1 MLNSFNRF
9 KIIAF
14 SLLLVFAGLIF
25 DISLVNAQVTN
36 GPRFDD
42 VNRAVNEQKKIIEN
56 AVKSLDLDFSTVLF
70 DDGFEGAYNVKDT
83 GANNTYTGEA
93 YVGQDLKINFYTRQR
108 SMSNINEQRKKN
120 GYKPHT
126 KIVKKSSNWVLQLT
140 AKNGAKVIKSLKTTS
155 ANKNDNIISYKVD
168 KNVTEI
174 EVKVSGTI
182 LFEKGT
188 GGTCGSG
195 YDEYPKLLKIKIKD
209 KKALANAKLAGASTS
224 KTSGG
229 SDGGMSTTT
238 MVGGAAALGA
248 LGWGA
253 LKFFGGGA
261 GAAAGGAS
269 GGAAGAAA
277 PNNPAYKKDGEDLIY
292 TDPATGAQ
300 SIYSQDADGNWVNR
314 ETGGVLDVGRVDD
327 VTAQRAK
334 DAAWQQ
340 EAMDDMVKKDKQRAL
355 DEISEAAKAKEN
367 AAQEAYKEKLKEKYG
382 VTEGSE
388 DALKEKIAAE
398 QGKESQRASEWLA
411 RANTMDKTIGVMNF
425 IQTAADT
432 GISITSKFVPGVGVP
447 IATVYTVTKNVAGGM
462 MGGLVEASKLG
473 ATNSGNV
480 LQKVGKMAV
489 GTSQGIL
496 NAGIDVAQS
505 FTSGKWLA
513 LSNIG
518 GEAVKSTL
526 EAGLKG
532 ENKTKA
538 FVSGLS
544 KGTIKQGLGMLTDK
558 LAANQKTSVLNSSRA
573 ELKDMWKGAREK
585 QEQIINNY
593 AKGLLESQKAA
604 QSKALADGIGYK
616 GNPAEVAQKMRD
628 SLLKM
633 NSKSF
638 LAKAEALD
646 PTALAEQASNVVKSA
661 GDVAQ
666 GVNDIA
672 FK

>member
-1 MLNSFNRF
+1 MLNRFNRF
-9 KIIAF
+9 KMLAF
-14 SLLLVFAGLIF
+14 SLLLVFAGFIF
-25 DISLVNAQVTN
+25 NVSPANAVADPNASANKQIESL
-36 GPRFDD
+36 
-42 VNRAVNEQKKIIEN
+42 
-56 AVKSLDLDFSTVLF
+56 VKSLDFDLKTVLF
-70 DDGFEGAYNVKDT
+70 DDGFEGAYNVKDS
-83 GANNTYTGEA
+83 GAKNTYTGEA
-93 YVGQDLKINFYTRQR
+93 YVGQDLKINFYIRQR

-126 KIVKKSSNWVLQLT
+126 KVTKKSSNLVLQLT

-155 ANKNDNIISYKVD
+155 ANKNDNVISYKVD
-168 KNVTEI
+168 KNVTDI

-182 LFEKGT
+182 SFETGT
-188 GGTCGSG
+188 GTCTRR
-195 YDEYPKLLKIKIKD
+195 YDEHPKLLKIKIKD

-388 DALKEKIAAE
+388 EALKEKIAAE

-411 RANTMDKTIGVMNF
+411 RANTMDKTVGVMNF

-447 IATVYTVTKNVAGGM
+447 IATVYTITKNVTGGM

-480 LQKVGKMAV
+480 LQKVGKVAV

-526 EAGLKG
+526 EAGLNG

-544 KGTIKQGLGMLTDK
+544 KGAIKQGLGMLTDK

-573 ELKDMWKGAREK
+573 ELKDAWKAAREK
-585 QEQIINNY
+585 QEQLINKC
-593 AKGLLESQKAA
+593 AKNLLESQKAA
-604 QSKALADGIGYK
+604 QSKALADGVLYK
-616 GNPAEVAQKMRD
+616 GNPAEVAQKMRNG
-628 SLLKM
+628 LMKM
-633 NSKSF
+633 NAQSF
-638 LAKAEALD
+638 FAQAEALD
-646 PTALAEQASNVVKSA
+646 PATVAERASNVVKSV

-666 GVNDIA
+666 GANELA
-672 FK
+672 FNEEIGFTAKRWK

>member
-1 MLNSFNRF
+1 M
-9 KIIAF
+9 KIGF
-14 SLLLVFAGLIF
+14 SKFISHLFFVLVLLLSVQGLAFAGVPVELTQKYSF
-25 DISLVNAQVTN
+25 TD
-36 GPRFDD
+36 GP
-42 VNRAVNEQKKIIEN
+42 A
-56 AVKSLDLDFSTVLF
+56 
-70 DDGFEGAYNVKDT
+70 
-83 GANNTYTGEA
+83 
-93 YVGQDLKINFYTRQR
+93 
-108 SMSNINEQRKKN
+108 
-120 GYKPHT
+120 
-126 KIVKKSSNWVLQLT
+126 
-140 AKNGAKVIKSLKTTS
+140 
-155 ANKNDNIISYKVD
+155 
-168 KNVTEI
+168 
-174 EVKVSGTI
+174 
-182 LFEKGT
+182 
-188 GGTCGSG
+188 GS
-195 YDEYPKLLKIKIKD
+195 
-209 KKALANAKLAGASTS
+209 ASTS
-224 KTSGG
+224 FLVENLDLETYKKYNRLLSSGKGTTTMLAKAKPNALFCIAVGNKYGLKIDYAHAYFSSLKVAKGFPDIKGQQKTMKKKDSVGG
-229 SDGGMSTTT
+229 GFGYTIPKGVEMVYVSTAATYNVYGTNKAKFNVGPYLELFIFTSDDAFQRAYAIFKEQGGLKKTAPAITNTATGKAAETTKPSNTKAPANSKDSGMSTTT

-261 GAAAGGAS
+261 SAAAGGAS

-388 DALKEKIAAE
+388 EALKEKIAAE

-526 EAGLKG
+526 EAGLNG

-646 PTALAEQASNVVKSA
+646 PTALAERASNVVKSA

>member
-1 MLNSFNRF
+1 M
-9 KIIAF
+9 
-14 SLLLVFAGLIF
+14 
-25 DISLVNAQVTN
+25 VNAQVTN

-155 ANKNDNIISYKVD
+155 SNKNDNIISYKVD
-168 KNVTEI
+168 KNVTDI
-174 EVKVSGTI
+174 EVKVTGSITFETDTGTRDRR
-182 LFEKGT
+182 
-188 GGTCGSG
+188 
-195 YDEYPKLLKIKIKD
+195 YDEHPKLLKIKIKD

-388 DALKEKIAAE
+388 EALKEKIAAE

-480 LQKVGKMAV
+480 LQKVGKVAV

-646 PTALAEQASNVVKSA
+646 PTALAERASNVVKSA